1 MTLPAN
7 IKSLIDNVPQ
17 DVPQG
22 VPQDVPHGD
31 VLVAK

>member
-1 MTLPAN
+1 MTLCVN
-7 IKSLIDNVPQ
+7 IESLIDN
-17 DVPQG
+17 VPQG

>member
-1 MTLPAN
+1 MPLPVN